1 MQDWG
6 VDRADLQF
14 DAARVEEFLRQR
26 DPVPGEDRLA
36 HVDGNRPVLMFGG
49 VQDAG
54 NCLEGEGLA
63 PRFGGER
70 LHDAARA
77 VAAGLRLGPVRI
89 QDIDPGVGAVRLRI
103 VDRHD
108 LVELGLR
115 IGVQRNRR
123 FRRHLV
129 RSAAHVDD
137 EDLVAKPV
145 HLREFDQSCHCL
157 RSRWACRSRPYMAE
171 TAFNYQSADML
182 RHRYRVPA
190 RLELLSGRAHAHA
203 KPLKV
208 CKCGSACAWPS
219 AFFRD
224 FRSLQVIVS
233 PRCTQD
239 RSCAWTAQPNRAWR
253 PGGGLIGGTSFNAPA
268 MPFTSLPSP
277 HVTASGQG
285 AGSHLPANAS
295 RNTPATEA
303 VQVSTTFRSRES

>member
-1 MQDWG
+1 MPLPQACALDPSEFRMSIQASMPCAFGSWIAMIWSNWVCGSAFNAIAASG
-6 VDRADLQF
+6 VTLSGRPRMSTTRILLPSPFILANSTSPAIAF
-14 DAARVEEFLRQR
+14 N
-26 DPVPGEDRLA
+26 PV
-36 HVDGNRPVLMFGG
+36 
-49 VQDAG
+49 
-54 NCLEGEGLA
+54 
-63 PRFGGER
+63 
-70 LHDAARA
+70 
-77 VAAGLRLGPVRI
+77 GP
-89 QDIDPGVGAVRLRI
+89 
-103 VDRHD
+103 
-108 LVELGLR
+108 
-115 IGVQRNRR
+115 
-123 FRRHLV
+123 
-129 RSAAHVDD
+129 
-137 EDLVAKPV
+137 
-145 HLREFDQSCHCL
+145 
-157 RSRWACRSRPYMAE
+157 CRSRPYMAE

-190 RLELLSGRAHAHA
+190 RLELSSRRAHAHA

-208 CKCGSACAWPS
+208 CMCGSACAWPS

-285 AGSHLPANAS
+285 AGSRLPANVS

-303 VQVSTTFRSRES
+303 GTE